1 MPKKKGTE
9 LLIPI
14 LTAKALGKP
23 MVARICW
30 ADGFAADV
38 DLTEAITRFGVYS
51 PLRDPDRFAR
61 LAVGEHGW
69 TLDFGDDLEM
79 PTDHVR
85 LLALAQAGE
94 IMPAD
99 HFKKWRARNRLT
111 LAGAAKALGL
121 APRTVAY
128 YDKGERLIPKM
139 VGLACLG
146 YDVASKT
153 PGEGRP

>member
-14 LTAKALGKP
+14 VSAKAAGRPQVVHIL
-23 MVARICW
+23 W
-30 ADGFAADV
+30 ADGFSADV
-38 DLTEAITRFGVYS
+38 DLTEAIARFGVYA
-51 PLRDPDRFAR
+51 PLRDPDRFVR

-85 LLALAQAGE
+85 LLALAQTGE

-99 HFKKWRARNRLT
+99 HFKKWRERHRLT

-146 YDVASKT
+146 YDVVSK
-153 PGEGRP
+153 PQGEGRP